1 MSSDIEQYVRVWSCK
16 SKKNL
21 RKNAKEKNQYLYF
34 IYFPILA
41 RKEDKAK
48 IYYFIFLVEKF
59 FYFKFLL
66 MLHQFCKEI
75 ETVEYDHENE
85 LK

>member
-1 MSSDIEQYVRVWSCK
+1 MRR
-16 SKKNL
+16 KKTNIYTL
-21 RKNAKEKNQYLYF
+21 F
-34 IYFPILA
+34 IFLFLLGKKIKL
-41 RKEDKAK
+41 K

-66 MLHQFCKEI
+66 MLHKFCKEI